1 MTDFLCSDA
10 DLILHFVGGRR
21 ARQSALMVDGEQ
33 EGVDDDEM
41 RSRILALP
49 PDRFSEAVHFL
60 RRLNLVVLLPN
71 GSCGCGS
78 TKFDIVVVDDDD
90 V

>member
-1 MTDFLCSDA
+1 MTDSLCSDA

-21 ARQSALMVDGEQ
+21 ARQSAFTVDGEQ
-33 EGVDDDEM
+33 GGGDDEAL

-78 TKFDIVVVDDDD
+78 TKFDIVAVDEDD